1 MDSVGGEAFWHG
13 CYLFRGGAQLG
24 HDTNDMTHFKPDLT
38 RIAPRA
44 IARHRPIGG
53 LLTLLLLAAGGGAC
67 EAQPAPPAA
76 EPPPVQSALTRDGVA
91 APDPAVSA
99 PLSHYLQW
107 RSASF
112 VDWLWDGSMLIVTRF
127 GDTEQIHRL
136 RAPLGMREQLSYA
149 PGGVAAAAARPY
161 ASDAFVYLEPHH
173 GGQDSQLFLQR
184 LADHTLT
191 PLTDGSHREGPA
203 LWAHDGKRIAFASNR
218 RNGTDVD
225 LYVLDTEEAG
235 ATPRLVVGG
244 AGNRWRAFDWSI
256 DDKRL
261 LLGREPSTDGSAAAA
276 TGASAGGAPESE
288 LYIATVDGGEISPVA
303 MAGAP
308 ADAGKKKPASKP
320 SPAAAVHV
328 RDARFAGDGHGIVL
342 LTSQPAPGAAGAG
355 AAFQRL
361 CYTDFGGHE
370 WHDLSAEAGREV
382 ERFARS
388 IDGRYVAYTINDNG
402 GSRLML
408 IDQQRKLDLTVP
420 ALPAGIISALSFDP
434 SGTHLALTIE
444 SLRSPADVY
453 VLELETQALTRWTQ
467 SEVGLLDPGA
477 FVAPQ
482 VLHFPTWDRIDGRP
496 RELSALLYRPAG
508 GAPSPSAPR
517 PVLLLLCGGGGGQC
531 RPGFDPFVQWLVSAL
546 GVVVVAPNVRGSAGF
561 GRAYAQAGEGALRED
576 AVRDVGSLLV
586 WIDLQRDL
594 DRNRVALLGEGYG
607 AYLALQSL
615 ADYGDRLRGGI
626 AAFPPPLT
634 GLANGA
640 AIRRPMLLVQGLNNP
655 GTPAY
660 QMEQL
665 RARLRGD
672 GVEVQYLAAADEGAL
687 FAHASTRAAY
697 RDAAANFL
705 AQLLR

>member
-1 MDSVGGEAFWHG
+1 MV
-13 CYLFRGGAQLG
+13 
-24 HDTNDMTHFKPDLT
+24 HFNLDLM
-38 RIAPRA
+38 RARRA
-44 IARHRPIGG
+44 IAGRRPVTG
-53 LLTLLLLAAGGGAC
+53 LLALLVLGAGCGALH
-67 EAQPAPPAA
+67 AQQATPAPQAPPASPAPPA
-76 EPPPVQSALTRDGVA
+76 PPAPQAQSALTRDGLTP
-91 APDPAVSA
+91 PDPAVSA

-112 VDWLWDGSMLIVTRF
+112 VDWLWDGSMLIATRF

-149 PGGVAAAAARPY
+149 PDGIASAAARPY
-161 ASDAFVYLEPHH
+161 ASDAFAYLEPHH
-173 GGQDSQLFLQR
+173 GGESSQLFLQR
-184 LADHTLT
+184 LADHSLT
-191 PLTDGSHREGPA
+191 PLTDGSHRDGPP

-225 LYVLDTEEAG
+225 LYVLDTEEPG

-244 AGNRWRAFDWSI
+244 AGNRWRAYDWSI

-261 LLGREPSTDGSAAAA
+261 LLGRELP
-276 TGASAGGAPESE
+276 GASAAGAGSARGAPESE
-288 LYIATVDGGEISPVA
+288 LYIAAVDSGEISAVA
-303 MAGAP
+303 IAGP
-308 ADAGKKKPASKP
+308 AADTGKKKKP
-320 SPAAAVHV
+320 PPKANAAAAAVRV

-342 LTSQPAPGAAGAG
+342 LTSQAGPGGASAAAT
-355 AAFQRL
+355 AFQRL

-370 WHDLSAEAGREV
+370 WRELSTEAAHEV

-388 IDGRYVAYTINDNG
+388 IDGRYVAYTVNDNG

-420 ALPAGIISALSFDP
+420 ALPAGIISSLAFDP
-434 SGTHLALTIE
+434 NGSRLALTIE
-444 SLRSPADVY
+444 TLRSPADVY
-453 VLELETQALTRWTQ
+453 VLEPETQALTRWTQ

-496 RELSALLYRPAG
+496 RELSALVYRPGG
-508 GAPSPSAPR
+508 GARGPSTPR

-531 RPGFDPFVQWLVSAL
+531 RPGFDPFVQWLIRQL
-546 GVVVVAPNVRGSAGF
+546 GVVVVAPNVRGSSGF
-561 GRAYAQAGEGALRED
+561 GRAYALAGEGALRDD

-626 AAFPPPLT
+626 AAFAPPLV

-640 AIRRPMLLVQGLNNP
+640 AIRRPLLLVQGLNNP

-665 RARLRGD
+665 RARLRAES
-672 GVEVQYLAAADEGAL
+672 VEVQYLAAADEGQG
-687 FAHASTRAAY
+687 FTRASTRNAY

>member
-1 MDSVGGEAFWHG
+1 
-13 CYLFRGGAQLG
+13 
-24 HDTNDMTHFKPDLT
+24 
-38 RIAPRA
+38 
-44 IARHRPIGG
+44 
-53 LLTLLLLAAGGGAC
+53 
-67 EAQPAPPAA
+67 
-76 EPPPVQSALTRDGVA
+76 
-91 APDPAVSA
+91 
-99 PLSHYLQW
+99 
-107 RSASF
+107 
-112 VDWLWDGSMLIVTRF
+112 
-127 GDTEQIHRL
+127 
-136 RAPLGMREQLSYA
+136 MREQLSYA
-149 PGGVAAAAARPY
+149 PGGDAAAAARPY

-173 GGQDSQLFLQR
+173 GGQSSQLFLQR

-191 PLTDGSHREGPA
+191 PLTDGSHRDGPA

-218 RNGTDVD
+218 RNGTDID
-225 LYVLDTEEAG
+225 LYVLDTEEPG

-244 AGNRWRAFDWSI
+244 AGNRWRAYDWSI

-261 LLGREPSTDGSAAAA
+261 LLGRELSADNSAAAA
-276 TGASAGGAPESE
+276 AGAGSATESE
-288 LYIATVDGGEISPVA
+288 LYIATVDSGEISAVA
-303 MAGAP
+303 IAGAA
-308 ADAGKKKPASKP
+308 ADGGKRKPPSKP
-320 SPAAAVHV
+320 SAAAAVRV

-342 LTSQPAPGAAGAG
+342 LTSQAGPGAAAG
-355 AAFQRL
+355 SAFQRL

-370 WHDLSAEAGREV
+370 WHDLSAEASHEV

-388 IDGRYVAYTINDNG
+388 MDGRYVAYTINDNG
-402 GSRLML
+402 ASRLML

-420 ALPAGIISALSFDP
+420 ALPAGIISSLSFDP
-434 SGTHLALTIE
+434 SGTQLALTIE
-444 SLRSPADVY
+444 SVRSPADVY
-453 VLELETQALTRWTQ
+453 VLEPQSQALTRWTQ

-477 FVAPQ
+477 FVVPQ
-482 VLHFPTWDRIDGRP
+482 VLHFPTWDRIEGRP
-496 RELSALLYRPAG
+496 RELSALLYRPGGGQTPAG
-508 GAPSPSAPR
+508 QGASAPR
-517 PVLLLLCGGGGGQC
+517 PVLLLLCGGGGAQC
-531 RPGFDPFVQWLVSAL
+531 RPGFDPFLQWLVGEL

-594 DRNRVALLGEGYG
+594 DRNRVVLLGEGYG

-615 ADYGDRLRGGI
+615 ADYGDRLRGAI

-640 AIRRPMLLVQGLNNP
+640 AIRRPLLLVQGLNNP

-665 RARLRGD
+665 RARLRVD

-687 FAHASTRAAY
+687 FARASTRAAY